1 MPRRTSMKGVCS
13 KQEDSDGLILWL
25 ARPPA
30 YAGALFLY
38 AVAVCIAGVLAHG
51 RRSPSIAFY
60 TGVAVVK
67 EAAVEAVEVLHASLR
82 FR

>member
-1 MPRRTSMKGVCS
+1 MKGVSS

-38 AVAVCIAGVLAHG
+38 AVAVCIAGVL
-51 RRSPSIAFY
+51 
-60 TGVAVVK
+60 